1 MSCPFLS
8 FGNINF
14 EATNQKFLTFGNI
27 YYEATREWFKLV
39 KIWFLSSI
47 IILLVNFI

>member
-27 YYEATREWFKLV
+27 YYEATRD
-39 KIWFLSSI
+39 
-47 IILLVNFI
+47 

>member
-27 YYEATREWFKLV
+27 YYEATRQ
-39 KIWFLSSI
+39 KIKHFERSRVYAI
-47 IILLVNFI
+47 IIFTK